1 MSQNGEVFGGLSGS
15 GASRVAGILS
25 RGEATRRRE
34 EILRRRDQDGRQP
47 RRGVSEVVDKK
58 KAGGEGPRSRDV

>member
-25 RGEATRRRE
+25 RGGDAAH
-34 EILRRRDQDGRQP
+34 RRDTAQ
-47 RRGVSEVVDKK
+47 E
-58 KAGGEGPRSRDV
+58 RSRWKTAKKGSI